1 MEFLNDSELLN
12 RIEKYIKNNQLDY
25 AILIDGQWGS
35 GKSYFMNKRV
45 IPEINNINEKTP
57 IYVSLNGVVDK
68 KEIEEKIYLKIFESS
83 FPDNKVM
90 QFVKKGGKIFLEAAK
105 MIKPTV
111 NSISEQEL
119 NVSLPSVTKE
129 NVTNILKTISN
140 IDKYVFIFDDLE
152 RCAIK
157 PNIVLGYINDFIEHK
172 GCKCII
178 IANQEEINNT
188 KLFDNTELKYLIAS
202 NLKIT
207 INEKEDNAD
216 EKIGVEK
223 LKQRA
228 NYIFNSSNE
237 YNQIK
242 EKLIGETYYY
252 KANLDEV
259 IVCISKNMNY
269 KEDVKNLLIEKK
281 TAIKNKLEYYNHY
294 NIRTLKS
301 AVYHYDE
308 IKNNIENFDYDKE
321 DNYYKLALNYLFDQ
335 VLEEEILYKK
345 GLKNKKGIADEFSDF
360 EFDNSN
366 EILFHSVKNFISSGV
381 LDVSLLKEEFTKY
394 CEVLKADCRDPKDP
408 IKKLSFARIME
419 DKEVIKLIED
429 LKQRLKKLQYPFELY
444 PSIVASMIIIKSMGF
459 DQSDFDDIVNI
470 MKKNIQESKYQSEFL
485 DFGVGLDKQ
494 NQKDEYYK
502 IMDEMNDIVKKNKCN
517 IDLNDYIISE
527 KNWSNQLY
535 NYCKDNQ
542 FDIWKYGK
550 FLSCMN
556 IDNLVEVISNSDSA
570 DIFEFTRILNIM
582 YRLDKIRNF
591 DINDIRCIM
600 ELKAKIDR
608 LDVSKF
614 DKVKIFNINRLKES
628 LNNIL
633 MSLNYDKEM

>member
-45 IPEINNINEKTP
+45 IPKINEFNEKTP

-68 KEIEEKIYLKIFESS
+68 KEIAEKIYLKIFEDSLS
-83 FPDNKVM
+83 DNKVM
-90 QFVKKGGKIFLEAAK
+90 QIVKKGGKLFLITAK
-105 MIKPTV
+105 IAS
-111 NSISEQEL
+111 SIVEKEL
-119 NVSLPSVTKE
+119 NCSLPSVTKE
-129 NVTNILKTISN
+129 NVTNILETISN

-157 PNIVLGYINDFIEHK
+157 PSIVLGYINEFIEHK
-172 GCKCII
+172 KCKCII
-178 IANQEEINNT
+178 ITNQEEINNT

-207 INEKEDNAD
+207 INEKEDNSD

-259 IVCISKNMNY
+259 IVCISKNMKY

-345 GLKNKKGIADEFSDF
+345 GLKNKKGIADKFSDF
-360 EFDNSN
+360 EFDNLN

-408 IKKLSFARIME
+408 IKKLSLARVME

-502 IMDEMNDIVKKNKCN
+502 IMNEMNDIAKKNKCN
-517 IDLNDYIISE
+517 IDLNNYIISE

-570 DIFEFTRILNIM
+570 DIFEFGRILNII
-582 YRLDKIRNF
+582 YRLDKIGKF
-591 DINDIRCIM
+591 DINDIHCIRD
-600 ELKAKIDR
+600 LKSKIDG
-608 LDVSKF
+608 LDVSRF
-614 DKVKIFNINRLKES
+614 DKVKTFNINGLKES
-628 LNNIL
+628 LNNIS
-633 MSLNYDKEM
+633 MSLNDDKEM